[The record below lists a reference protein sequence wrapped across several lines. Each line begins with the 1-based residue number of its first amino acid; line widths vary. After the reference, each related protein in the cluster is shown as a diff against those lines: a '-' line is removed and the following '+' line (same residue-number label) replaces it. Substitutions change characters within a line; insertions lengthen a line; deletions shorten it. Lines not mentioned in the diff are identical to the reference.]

1 MVSRLPTQEGQVGC
15 TVCTRWRATCHGDGW
30 SQRTDTSGRSSAR
43 QAPSL
48 PLDERGGKRRPRSQE
63 GIGLV
68 DAKEALAQKIMGG
81 LFGVTRFHCILCGG
95 QPLGPKQRNTRNDAF
110 RRDCQHFRVCQAWMM
125 QLDQVS
131 GHERPMPG
139 RQACSRLTLGA
150 KHRHWSGHDGQDHS
164 EAERPACA
172 PNDLSRPA

>member
-1 MVSRLPTQEGQVGC
+1 MVLCLPTQGQVGC
-15 TVCTRWRATCHGDGW
+15 TVRTRWRATCHGDGW

-43 QAPSL
+43 QAPL

-63 GIGLV
+63 DIGLV
-68 DAKEALAQKIMGG
+68 DAKDTLAQKIMGQ
-81 LFGVTRFHCILCGG
+81 LFGVTKFHCILCGG
-95 QPLGPKQRNTRNDAF
+95 QPLGPKQRNTRNNNAF
-110 RRDCQHFRVCQAWMM
+110 RRDCRHFRVCQAWMKP
-125 QLDQVS
+125 LDQVS
-131 GHERPMPG
+131 GHKRPMPR